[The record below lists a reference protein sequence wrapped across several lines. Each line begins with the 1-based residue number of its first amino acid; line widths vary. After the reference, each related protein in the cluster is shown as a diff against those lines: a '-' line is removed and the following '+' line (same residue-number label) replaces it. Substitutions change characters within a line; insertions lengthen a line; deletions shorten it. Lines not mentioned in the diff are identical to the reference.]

1 MHVIILIEGFL
12 ALGVQKRLELDRMI
26 EENINELIR
35 VYLQH
40 CQLEKRLSPKTIK
53 AYRIDLSQFSNYLG
67 CNIYV
72 CDKAAIQNYLSLLH
86 SQYKVK
92 SVKRKIAS
100 LKAFFTY
107 LVGEEIIPSNPFEKL
122 RIKLHEPFIL
132 PKTIPLSTITLI
144 LKSAY
149 RKKDSLSNASSY
161 QYKAC
166 LRDIAILEL
175 LFATGMRVSELCSL
189 GRDSID
195 LANGVIKIYGKGS
208 RERIIQVG
216 NPFVLSAV
224 CAYYSAFSSAI
235 HSMGWFFVNRLGNP
249 LSAQSVRNV
258 INSYAKSAGIDQHI
272 TPHMFRHSFA
282 TLLLE
287 EGVDIRYI
295 QQLLGH
301 SSITTTQIYT
311 HVTSKKQRDIL
322 TTKHPRNKITL

>member
-1 MHVIILIEGFL
+1 
-12 ALGVQKRLELDRMI
+12 MI
-26 EENINELIR
+26 EENTNGLISA
-35 VYLQH
+35 YLQH
-40 CQLEKRLSPKTIK
+40 CQIEKGLSQKTIK
-53 AYRIDLSQFSNYLG
+53 AYRIDLLQFSRYIG
-67 CNIYV
+67 CDLCS
-72 CDKAAIQNYLSLLH
+72 CDKAAVQNYLSLLH
-86 SQYKVK
+86 TQYKAK

-107 LVGEEIIPSNPFEKL
+107 LVDEEILLSSPFEKL

-132 PKTIPLSTITLI
+132 PKTIPLSTINLI
-144 LKSAY
+144 LQIAYKKKST
-149 RKKDSLSNASSY
+149 LSNTYSY

-166 LRDIAILEL
+166 LRDIAVLEL

-189 GRDSID
+189 GPASID
-195 LANGVIKIYGKGS
+195 LRNGVIKIYGKGS
-208 RERIIQVG
+208 KERMIQIS
-216 NPFVLSAV
+216 NPAVLSAV
-224 CAYYSAFSSAI
+224 CAYYNAFSRLI
-235 HSMGWFFVNRLGNP
+235 QDIGWFFVNRLGNQ

-258 INSYAKSAGIDQHI
+258 INTYTALAGIDQHI

-287 EGVDIRYI
+287 EDVDIRYI

-322 TTKHPRNKITL
+322 ATKHPRNKIMYPTE